1 MPFVFAQACVPAVPV
16 WGEKDRYFLA
26 NAPIEL
32 KLLSVQFEKLVR
44 QVQSTQ
50 KKLEESNLDLTHQ
63 VNLRTRT
70 LNQRNQ
76 ELRALQFLLA
86 PLQDEPHVVIKR

>member
-1 MPFVFAQACVPAVPV
+1 
-16 WGEKDRYFLA
+16 
-26 NAPIEL
+26 
-32 KLLSVQFEKLVR
+32 
-44 QVQSTQ
+44 

-86 PLQDEPHVVIKR
+86 PLQDEPHVVIKRTVESFRLILGLNQLDFVDEPERGRQDLASLPVKL